1 MDDIQASSVRQIKT
15 HFRFSLAFSVL
26 MDFLKTDSCEV
37 LYFNSFASSAV
48 LDNSGKVSDSWVYD
62 AALHVPCISLA
73 LLR

>member
-48 LDNSGKVSDSWVYD
+48 LDNFGRASDSCIYD
-62 AALHVPCISLA
+62 ATLHALSISLT